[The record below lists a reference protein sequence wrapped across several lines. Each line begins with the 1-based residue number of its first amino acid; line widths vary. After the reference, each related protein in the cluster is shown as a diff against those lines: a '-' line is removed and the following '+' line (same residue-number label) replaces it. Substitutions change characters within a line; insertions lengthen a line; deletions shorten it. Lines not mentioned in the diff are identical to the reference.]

1 MTLDEWVA
9 LPEDNTYRYELQEG
23 VLLVSPRAARRHRLA
38 AQRLS
43 QQLDGQLPADWESV
57 LDMEMVVRAEYPP
70 IVRVPDMVVT
80 RVVDPRTDWRR
91 RTCCLRSRSSHR
103 DRATLTCTSSRAS
116 TRRREFR
123 ITGSSTLIRPP
134 RRSRCAT
141 WVYQRSDTSMPQRSP
156 VSSLRPCRSVCV
168 SISPLWSP
176 RVPRGIGN
184 QQWSSE
190 WCAWFL
196 DPGFR
201 SWARFDYQPGSRRW
215 PVHQF
220 GPRRLFN
227 EVAAAYHQWEHAGRP
242 PVTQWRFTL
251 TPEGQR
257 VELTGTTQTSR
268 GA

>member
-1 MTLDEWVA
+1 
-9 LPEDNTYRYELQEG
+9 
-23 VLLVSPRAARRHRLA
+23 
-38 AQRLS
+38 
-43 QQLDGQLPADWESV
+43 
-57 LDMEMVVRAEYPP
+57 MEMVVRAEYPP

-80 RVVDPRTDWRR
+80 RVGGPE
-91 RTCCLRSRSSHR
+91 
-103 DRATLTCTSSRAS
+103 DRLAAS
-116 TRRREFR
+116 DVLLAVE
-123 ITGSSTLIRPP
+123 IIS
-134 RRSRCAT
+134 
-141 WVYQRSDTSMPQRSP
+141 SDTSMPQRSP

-168 SISPLWSP
+168 SIFPLWSP

-242 PVTQWRFTL
+242 PVTRWRFTL